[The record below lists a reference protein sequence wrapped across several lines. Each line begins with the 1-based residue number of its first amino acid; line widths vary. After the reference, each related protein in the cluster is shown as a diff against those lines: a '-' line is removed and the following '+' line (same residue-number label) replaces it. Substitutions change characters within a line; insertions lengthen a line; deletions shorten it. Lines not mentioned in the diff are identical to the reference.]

1 MSELDFFNRF
11 LNRIKWS
18 NTVPFSGCLT
28 FPLNVDVSK
37 YHFVNPLRSLRLFRG
52 PRDLFQDHNE
62 HRTMEN
68 KKDDKNCISKQ
79 YLSSAT
85 KRKKMLHKIAVLLFV
100 VFVSC
105 AAPKNINETQASIFP
120 ATFNKPNS
128 LPAKNKFYI
137 FILAGQSNMA
147 GRGIIEAEDTV
158 SSPLVLTLNKNNQWV
173 EAKEP
178 LHYYE
183 PGRTGLDCGLSFGKE
198 LSKKYGK
205 EITIGL
211 VPCAIGGSS
220 IEQWLGDSTYRGVA
234 LYSNFLQKAKAA
246 SQDGIIKGLLWHQ
259 GESNTGTK
267 SHIDYK
273 KKLESFFTKLRSDL
287 QQPEM
292 PIYLG
297 PLGLYLT
304 HYSFPYRDAINKD
317 IKQLAQTE
325 NKIYL
330 VKTSD
335 FTHLKDTI
343 HFDSRSQRLMGKRF
357 AKAVYKNRNL

>member
-1 MSELDFFNRF
+1 
-11 LNRIKWS
+11 
-18 NTVPFSGCLT
+18 
-28 FPLNVDVSK
+28 
-37 YHFVNPLRSLRLFRG
+37 
-52 PRDLFQDHNE
+52 
-62 HRTMEN
+62 
-68 KKDDKNCISKQ
+68 
-79 YLSSAT
+79 
-85 KRKKMLHKIAVLLFV
+85 MLHKIAVLLFV
-100 VFVSC
+100 VLISC
-105 AAPKNINETQASIFP
+105 SAPKNISQTQTSIFP

-128 LPAKNKFYI
+128 LPAKEKFYI
-137 FILAGQSNMA
+137 FLLAGQSNMA
-147 GRGIIEAEDTV
+147 GRGIIEAGDTV
-158 SSPLVLTLNKNNQWV
+158 SSPLVLTLNKNNEWV
-173 EAKEP
+173 QAKEP

-234 LYSNFLQKAKAA
+234 LYSNFLQKAKKA
-246 SQDGIIKGLLWHQ
+246 SQYGIIKGMLWHQ

-273 KKLESFFTKLRSDL
+273 KKLESFFTKLRADV

-304 HYSFPYRDAINKD
+304 NHSFPYWDAINKD
-317 IKQLAQTE
+317 MEELVQTG

-357 AKAVYKNRNL
+357 AKAVYKNRNF